1 MSTGGSRW
9 RSRRTGWGAVLLV
22 ALGSLVAC
30 SGAQA
35 SPKRPVGSAAVSAV
49 AQAAG
54 GACQLFDFDG
64 VAQTLGVR
72 FDMAAAAQQG
82 ETFSCVLGQNAAS
95 YPDLTLAVTPTTV
108 DPPGYRTAVQP
119 PGAVA
124 VPDLGRI
131 GYRRPVPALS
141 GDSGPGVEVGWLA
154 GNGRLIM
161 LQFRFAPKATDAD
174 VAALTPKLIA
184 LARFID
190 ESSL

>member
-1 MSTGGSRW
+1 VATGGSRW
-9 RSRRTGWGAVLLV
+9 RSRRPGWGALLLV
-22 ALGSLVAC
+22 ALGGLVAC

-35 SPKRPVGSAAVSAV
+35 SPKRPAGSAAVSAV

-54 GACQLFDFDG
+54 GACQLFDFEG

-72 FDMAAAAQQG
+72 FDTAAAAQQG
-82 ETFSCVLGQNAAS
+82 ETFSCVLGQDAAS

-108 DPPGYRTAVQP
+108 DPLVYRAAVQP
-119 PGAVA
+119 RGAVA

-131 GYRRPVPALS
+131 GYSRPVRAL
-141 GDSGPGVEVGWLA
+141 GADSGPGVEVGWLA
-154 GNGRLIM
+154 GNGRLIT

-174 VAALTPKLIA
+174 VAALTPNLIA
-184 LARFID
+184 LARLIE